1 MSTTQTMLGT
11 NLEGRVLRTLQ
22 SYFRRSNHVLL
33 RESLW
38 ASGLSH
44 EQADSILEMLDKQMT
59 VSEIMDALREQGVFE
74 SKTKA

>member
-1 MSTTQTMLGT
+1 MLGT